1 MAKEKTEILTFVQ
14 QVEALFGQ
22 NERLIFSQ
30 DSVSAKVVIS
40 NMGIYCYKKNW
51 LRNRSTIQF
60 YPKRAIESV
69 HYSVQGWLL
78 PSICIELIATGR
90 VVSVEG
96 STNPI
101 PIKIRLKNDQKEQS
115 EALFSY
121 CKTLLAS

>member
-1 MAKEKTEILTFVQ
+1 MSKEKNTLTFVQ

-30 DSVSAKVVIS
+30 DTPTTKVVIS
-40 NMGIYCYKKNW
+40 NMGVYCFKKNW

-60 YPKRAIESV
+60 YPRRAIESV

-78 PSICIELIATGR
+78 SCVCIELIVTGR

-96 STNPI
+96 SATPI

-121 CKTLLAS
+121 CKTLLAN